1 MKMKTLPLFYCLLW
15 AIMIQ
20 AQIKIGDAP
29 QTILPGSLLEL
40 QSNDKTLVITRV
52 NTAQMDLITASEGAL
67 VYNTDIGCVHYYNGT
82 EWVNICD
89 AVAGSVSF
97 TSRDSTIHIAATG
110 NNYDLTVGM
119 IDGEKNIDEYTI
131 HSDHLMNGSISKIK
145 LGLYAV
151 GNAQIDDEVVG
162 PGLTRTKVGP
172 PGDEIVGPLTVNL
185 GEGLVLNDD
194 TEAIDVDITA
204 LLVTGDITSED
215 INITG
220 GENAALTDVTLAI
233 AEGAVTEVKLA
244 NGAVT
249 PDKIA
254 NGAVTDVK
262 LNKSAIPLSGFGAA
276 A

>member
-97 TSRDSTIHIAATG
+97 TSRDSTIHIAATD

-119 IDGEKNIDEYTI
+119 IDGEKNIEDYTI
-131 HSDHLMNGSISKIK
+131 HGDKLMNGSISKIK

-162 PGLTRTKVGP
+162 PGLTRTKTGP
-172 PGDEIVGPLTVNL
+172 PGDEIVGPLEVNL
-185 GEGLVLNDD
+185 GEGLILNGDG
-194 TEAIDVDITA
+194 AIDVDSTTVIA
-204 LLVTGDITSED
+204 DWGNLTGIPTDIADGDDDTTYSAGAGMTL
-215 INITG
+215 TG
-220 GENAALTDVTLAI
+220 TTF
-233 AEGAVTEVKLA
+233 
-244 NGAVT
+244 
-249 PDKIA
+249 
-254 NGAVTDVK
+254 
-262 LNKSAIPLSGFGAA
+262 SADP
-276 A
+276 

>member
-1 MKMKTLPLFYCLLW
+1 IEKLHDLRVFNTEGTDKKMKMKNLPLFFCLLW

-29 QTILPGSLLEL
+29 QNIDGSSLLEL
-40 QSNDKTLVITRV
+40 ESESKVLVITRV
-52 NTAQMDLITASEGAL
+52 TTAQMDLIVNPLAGAL
-67 VYNTDIGCVHYYNGT
+67 VYNTDIDCVHYHNGT
-82 EWVNICD
+82 DWVNICD

-97 TSRDSTIHIAATG
+97 TSRDSTIHIAAAG

-172 PGDEIVGPLTVNL
+172 PGDEIVGPLEVNL
-185 GEGLVLNDD
+185 GEGLIL
-194 TEAIDVDITA
+194 
-204 LLVTGDITSED
+204 
-215 INITG
+215 
-220 GENAALTDVTLAI
+220 
-233 AEGAVTEVKLA
+233 
-244 NGAVT
+244 
-249 PDKIA
+249 
-254 NGAVTDVK
+254 
-262 LNKSAIPLSGFGAA
+262 
-276 A
+276 

>member
-1 MKMKTLPLFYCLLW
+1 MKMKNLPLFFCLLW

-29 QTILPGSLLEL
+29 PTILPGSLLGL

-52 NTAQMDLITASEGAL
+52 NSAQMDLITASEGAL

-97 TSRDSTIHIAATG
+97 TSRDSSIHIAATD

-119 IDGEKNIDEYTI
+119 IDGDSIKTASIGGNRLLDGIIDN
-131 HSDHLMNGSISKIK
+131 DK
-145 LGLYAV
+145 LAPSSV
-151 GNAQIDDEVVG
+151 ENRHIMDEVVG

-185 GEGLVLNDD
+185 GEGLVL
-194 TEAIDVDITA
+194 
-204 LLVTGDITSED
+204 
-215 INITG
+215 
-220 GENAALTDVTLAI
+220 
-233 AEGAVTEVKLA
+233 
-244 NGAVT
+244 
-249 PDKIA
+249 
-254 NGAVTDVK
+254 
-262 LNKSAIPLSGFGAA
+262 
-276 A
+276 

>member
-1 MKMKTLPLFYCLLW
+1 VTIYILEKLHNLRVFNTEGTDKKMKMKNLPLFFCLLW

-97 TSRDSTIHIAATG
+97 TSRDSSIHIAATD

-119 IDGEKNIDEYTI
+119 IDGDSIKTASIGGNRLLDGIID
-131 HSDHLMNGSISKIK
+131 
-145 LGLYAV
+145 
-151 GNAQIDDEVVG
+151 
-162 PGLTRTKVGP
+162 
-172 PGDEIVGPLTVNL
+172 
-185 GEGLVLNDD
+185 ND
-194 TEAIDVDITA
+194 
-204 LLVTGDITSED
+204 
-215 INITG
+215 
-220 GENAALTDVTLAI
+220 
-233 AEGAVTEVKLA
+233 KLA
-244 NGAVT
+244 PSNNILRSLIKQLSDSIPVINLMKYYKLQHFKRIVNGFLCT
-249 PDKIA
+249 DA
-254 NGAVTDVK
+254 N
-262 LNKSAIPLSGFGAA
+262 NKQRKSKKQGF
-276 A
+276 